1 MRRQSFKVCF
11 LKLVFLTSSFN
22 ARRPKKVGNM
32 NKEIIENGKYVELT
46 YKVID
51 KNSGAVLTQVEF
63 PLGYVHG
70 TNEVL
75 APPVMSEL
83 EGKEAGKVIEV
94 PIDCSQ
100 LYGPRDESLVITDS
114 IQNVPEEYR
123 QVGMAILMEND
134 QGKTKSFLVTRVDKK
149 TVTIDGNNPLCGREV
164 IFRLEILLVREA
176 SDEEIEYGGKIEEGP
191 DLDGVEGVTQV
202 PVQ

>member
-1 MRRQSFKVCF
+1 MKEAKLKFLRPLSSKVR
-11 LKLVFLTSSFN
+11 LQN
-22 ARRPKKVGNM
+22 KVGNM

-100 LYGPRDESLVITDS
+100 LYGPRDESLVITDR
-114 IQNVPEEYR
+114 IQNVPVEYR
-123 QVGMAILMEND
+123 EIGMAILMESE
-134 QGKTKSFLVTRVDKK
+134 QGQTKSFLVTHIDKK

-164 IFRLEILLVREA
+164 IFRLEILLVRDA

-191 DLDGVEGVTQV
+191 DLEGVEGVTQV
-202 PVQ
+202 PIQ